1 MPPDNP
7 LGTEQD
13 VSFHGFDVGAT
24 SPLGSVPGSTTPPP
38 NLSTPAAPPQLS
50 PAQQMS
56 QQLQAADTQHHSAL
70 GKAFR
75 SIMGNDVSYQ
85 INPQTGKMEQTET
98 PQKPGQFWRGIIAAT
113 VLGGATAAKNKAP
126 GFIQGAAEGGEAV
139 IDKAQQQDELKR
151 KQAQDQFKDQ
161 LAARS
166 ANTEED
172 LKRAQIHNISVEE
185 DLKRAQIAMHNAH
198 TLHENQ
204 IMQREDYSFHKDVAD
219 HGKKQLQPFID
230 ADPTLM
236 KFQDIPE
243 TQMTDLLKNNPDS
256 QHLLWEPT
264 GTRIVIG
271 ADGKPNVEATY
282 SGVDPKGN
290 VKVTTD
296 QIDQW
301 KKAGLDQIYG
311 KATWDVLTKD
321 KELPA
326 NTYMAINQ
334 KAQELTNKQLIEKK
348 NKFDEEKEQTLIAE
362 AKARTKDLNAQAT
375 ERLANAAEKKAYD
388 DGWALFVKDGAK
400 AKLTP
405 KQSSAILKV
414 FEGYI
419 KDDIDEIKGMP
430 KNESGQIIDKDRLD
444 STYQHLEGVK
454 KLMDGVIGIKTEEK
468 PVTVSS
474 TKIDTLLDTIKDFPA
489 TDQISAVEKAP
500 ISDAEKKEAIKR
512 IGQNNPDAPTPEE
525 AASASSQKKYENLRN
540 GAKVSLT
547 SSELPK
553 SEELDLG
560 TALFTNGK
568 GDYIIRDGDFKKPE
582 WKLVVEGTMALPA
595 Q

>member
-1 MPPDNP
+1 MADENL
-7 LGTEQD
+7 LGTE
-13 VSFHGFDVGAT
+13 VNPRSFDVGAT
-24 SPLGSVPGSTTPPP
+24 SPIGSVPGPTAPPP
-38 NLSTPAAPPQLS
+38 NLSSPGIAPQQAPTPAQV
-50 PAQQMS
+50 MS
-56 QQLQAADTQHHSAL
+56 QQLQTADTQHHSAL

-113 VLGGATAAKNKAP
+113 VLGGATAARSKAP

-139 IDKAQQQDELKR
+139 VDKSQQQDLLKR
-151 KQAQDQFKDQ
+151 QQAQEQFKDQ

-166 ANTEED
+166 ANT
-172 LKRAQIHNISVEE
+172 EE

-219 HGKKQLQPFID
+219 HGKTQLQPFIN
-230 ADPTLM
+230 ADPTLV

-296 QIDQW
+296 QIDSW

-334 KAQELTNKQLIEKK
+334 KAQELTNKQLIDKK
-348 NKFDEEKEQTLIAE
+348 TKLDADKESAAIDLAKAQTKHFNAEAGKLWAEEKDKKMATEAFDVLSTGGDISKISIKGRKLLIDGLDSIIKTNVDELKALPKDPTTNQPVDQD
-362 AKARTKDLNAQAT
+362 KARELYGTMENYQKI
-375 ERLANAAEKKAYD
+375 
-388 DGWALFVKDGAK
+388 V
-400 AKLTP
+400 
-405 KQSSAILKV
+405 
-414 FEGYI
+414 
-419 KDDIDEIKGMP
+419 
-430 KNESGQIIDKDRLD
+430 DRL
-444 STYQHLEGVK
+444 Y
-454 KLMDGVIGIKTEEK
+454 GIKTPEK
-468 PVTVSS
+468 PAAGGAAVPKLDKDAQDYVNNVLNDDSGKAMYNKEEAGGIIWDEKGLSLDQKVAVTANYDAVVPWSAVTS
-474 TKIDTLLDTIKDFPA
+474 TATALRTTPELTAKRLKDAGLKVESAPAPTQKFPA
-489 TDQISAVEKAP
+489 RPKAGETEP
-500 ISDAEKKEAIKR
+500 FPSTQD
-512 IGQNNPDAPTPEE
+512 
-525 AASASSQKKYENLRN
+525 
-540 GAKVSLT
+540 
-547 SSELPK
+547 
-553 SEELDLG
+553 
-560 TALFTNGK
+560 
-568 GDYIIRDGDFKKPE
+568 
-582 WKLVVEGTMALPA
+582 
-595 Q
+595 